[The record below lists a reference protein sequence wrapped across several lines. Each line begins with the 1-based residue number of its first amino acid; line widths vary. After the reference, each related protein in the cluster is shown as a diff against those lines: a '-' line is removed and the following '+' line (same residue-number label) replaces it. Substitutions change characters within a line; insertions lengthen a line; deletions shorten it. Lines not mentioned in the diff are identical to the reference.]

1 MHNPTNSLRVLNLAV
16 ILSSSLL
23 ILACSNGLAH
33 KDSAPEKPAG
43 PAAAVQTT
51 TYQGKGTVT
60 AINPRLAS
68 IEIDHEEIKGL
79 MPAMKME
86 FYVKDKSLL
95 NGIAV
100 GDQIDFTIE
109 NGVGGLKIVAIRK
122 R

>member
-1 MHNPTNSLRVLNLAV
+1 MRNQTNSLRVLNLVV

-51 TYQGKGTVT
+51 THQGTGIVRGM
-60 AINPRLAS
+60 NPKFPS
-68 IEIDHEEIKGL
+68 IEIEHEEIKGL

-95 NGIAV
+95 DGLVV

-109 NGVGGLKIVAIRK
+109 NRVGGLQIIAIRK